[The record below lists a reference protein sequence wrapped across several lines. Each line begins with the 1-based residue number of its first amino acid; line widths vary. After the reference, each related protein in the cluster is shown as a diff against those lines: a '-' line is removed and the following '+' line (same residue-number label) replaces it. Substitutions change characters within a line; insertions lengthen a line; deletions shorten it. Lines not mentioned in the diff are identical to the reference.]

1 MITSNFGKL
10 PIQLLIAVACTSAAQ
25 ADSMSFLSSDTLPL
39 NLTQVVALPANAQ
52 ATPPSGAGKSAISDY
67 LYLMGD
73 VGVEMTQDVNIG
85 NISSTSNSTGLNG
98 AQLKLNT
105 GMRFDLG
112 VGYDVTSWFSVEATA
127 GLIWNSVDSVSGTVT
142 DTTGGFIGGDL
153 PLSGGSGNIYN
164 IPIMFNGKFRIPI
177 TKEANSPEIV
187 LGGGI
192 GALWSDADINSI
204 TTANVPGLE
213 ASVTGNSWAFAY
225 QATAGV
231 DWKLGNNLHLGIAYA
246 FLGTTELNYG
256 KTSFNTNLV
265 VGVADVKADALYTHS
280 ILATL
285 RYEF

>member
-52 ATPPSGAGKSAISDY
+52 ATPPSGAGKTAISDY

-73 VGVEMTQDVNIG
+73 VGVTLTQDVNMKNTLG
-85 NISSTSNSTGLNG
+85 LTGVQFGLD
-98 AQLKLNT
+98 T

-177 TKEANSPEIV
+177 TKDANSPEIV

-192 GALWSDADINSI
+192 GALWSDADINSV
-204 TTANVPGLE
+204 TTAAVPGLE
-213 ASVTGNSWAFAY
+213 ASVSGNSWAFAY

-256 KTSFNTNLV
+256 KTNFNTTQLV
-265 VGVADVKADALYTHS
+265 GTADVKADALYTHS

>member
-1 MITSNFGKL
+1 
-10 PIQLLIAVACTSAAQ
+10 
-25 ADSMSFLSSDTLPL
+25 
-39 NLTQVVALPANAQ
+39 
-52 ATPPSGAGKSAISDY
+52 
-67 LYLMGD
+67 MGD

-204 TTANVPGLE
+204 TTANIPGLE

>member
-39 NLTQVVALPANAQ
+39 NLTQAVALPANAQ
-52 ATPPSGAGKSAISDY
+52 ATPPSGAGKTAIADY

-85 NISSTSNSTGLNG
+85 NISSTANSAGLNG
-98 AQLKLNT
+98 AQLKLNP

-112 VGYDVTSWFSVEATA
+112 IGYDVTSWFSVEATT
-127 GLIWNSVDSVSGTVT
+127 GLIWNSFSTISGT
-142 DTTGGFIGGDL
+142 DTTTNTNFNFNVD
-153 PLSGGSGNIYN
+153 GNVYN
-164 IPIMFNGKFRIPI
+164 IPIMLNGKFRIPI

-192 GALWSDADINSI
+192 GALWSDANINSV
-204 TTANVPGLE
+204 TTAAVPGLE
-213 ASVTGNSWAFAY
+213 ASVSGNSWAFAY

-231 DWKLGNNLHLGIAYA
+231 DWRLGNNLHLGIAYA

-256 KTSFNTNLV
+256 KTNFNTNLL
-265 VGVADVKADALYTHS
+265 VGTADVKADALYTHS

>member
-1 MITSNFGKL
+1 MITHNSKKL

-39 NLTQVVALPANAQ
+39 NLTQVVALPANTQ
-52 ATPPSGAGKSAISDY
+52 ATTPSGAGRTSISHD

-73 VGVEMTQDVNIG
+73 VGVALTQDVNIKD
-85 NISSTSNSTGLNG
+85 NNLLGLSG
-98 AQLKLNT
+98 IQFGLDT

-127 GLIWNSVDSVSGTVT
+127 GLIWNSFSSLSGT
-142 DTTGGFIGGDL
+142 DTTSNTNFNFNVD
-153 PLSGGSGNIYN
+153 GNLYN
-164 IPIMFNGKFRIPI
+164 IPIMLNGKFRIPI
-177 TKEANSPEIV
+177 MEEANSPEIV

-192 GALWSDADINSI
+192 GALWSQYDVNSI
-204 TTANVPGLE
+204 EGVAVNDSE
-213 ASVTGNSWAFAY
+213 SASAFAY

-231 DWKLGNNLHLGIAYA
+231 EWELGNNLHLGIAYV
-246 FLGTTELNYG
+246 FLGTTQLNYNEE
-256 KTSFNTNLV
+256 TI
-265 VGVADVKADALYTHS
+265 ADALYTNS